1 MLLWSNSKHLFLIL
15 KYNCDI
21 MKNFTALIKSHDLLS
36 PLTSTFFH
44 VLYMFLCL
52 TNIIYLFLFS
62 KYFFLFIL
70 LKKKLKFLTAL
81 KSIIDYLNDNCYL
94 IYGEELMYKKKSLLS
109 LSLHTED
116 PITGLALRGLIHFLT
131 IVVYLYSVSNYIYIN
146 TL

>member
-1 MLLWSNSKHLFLIL
+1 M
-15 KYNCDI
+15 D
-21 MKNFTALIKSHDLLS
+21 
-36 PLTSTFFH
+36 
-44 VLYMFLCL
+44 
-52 TNIIYLFLFS
+52 
-62 KYFFLFIL
+62 
-70 LKKKLKFLTAL
+70 
-81 KSIIDYLNDNCYL
+81 LNDNCYL